1 MTSKFRIDAVSCFN
15 DVPERAKMV
24 SRDTESQWSIPI
36 GVDIFM
42 KTIINKTGR
51 PLKITLSQGRVLRL
65 GPRKEGQIATPDAER
80 ESVKKMIAVGEVS
93 VFDEVSRTGS
103 RSEKGPGGALR
114 SQGRGRRFLGS
125 TRGER

>member
-1 MTSKFRIDAVSCFN
+1 MTSKFCIDAVSYFN

-24 SRDTESQWSIPI
+24 SRDTESQWSIQI

-80 ESVKKMIAVGEVS
+80 ETV
-93 VFDEVSRTGS
+93 
-103 RSEKGPGGALR
+103 
-114 SQGRGRRFLGS
+114 Q
-125 TRGER
+125 

>member
-1 MTSKFRIDAVSCFN
+1 
-15 DVPERAKMV
+15 MV

-80 ESVKKMIAVGEVS
+80 ETVQKMIAAGEVN
-93 VFDEVSRTGS
+93 VFDDV
-103 RSEKGPGGALR
+103 
-114 SQGRGRRFLGS
+114 
-125 TRGER
+125 